1 LMVRNWESVERDG
14 WHLFFAT
21 GQLHAPELA
30 NARFVDN
37 PKPVDK
43 MNADLVERA
52 LEAVCGR
59 LGRPF
64 RRSRHALTWW
74 VRNGGNAEGVG
85 DMFIKVLDA
94 PCGLR
99 KLKQLLSQPREE
111 YVARMVD
118 ELVAADIN
126 AAPVLIYGHETA
138 TGRGIIVT
146 ARAPGEA
153 LPRALRM
160 TGAEGLIHKRA
171 LLHALGEEVARLHR
185 AGFVHGDLTPY
196 NVIVERGEPPRF
208 VFIDHERTCR
218 APIVGRMR
226 GRLRNLVQLG
236 RLELPGLTRADR
248 VRVLRAYADA
258 LVVPNPRRLIRRTAS
273 MLARRLERDRGR
285 AKTSSNLERTRCPMQ

>member
-1 LMVRNWESVERDG
+1 MVRNWESVERDG
-14 WHLFFAT
+14 WRLFLAA
-21 GQLHAPELA
+21 GQRYTAKLA
-30 NARFVDN
+30 NAQFVDD
-37 PKPVDK
+37 PELVGKT
-43 MNADLVERA
+43 NADLVEQA
-52 LEAVCGR
+52 LAAPCGR

-74 VRNGGNAEGVG
+74 VRNGGNAAG
-85 DMFIKVLDA
+85 DTFIKILDA
-94 PCGLR
+94 PRGLR
-99 KLKQLLSQPREE
+99 KLKHLLSQPPEE
-111 YVARMVD
+111 YVAGIVD

-146 ARAPGEA
+146 ARAPGVA
-153 LPRALRM
+153 LPRALQM

-196 NVIVERGEPPRF
+196 NVVVERGEPLRF

-226 GRLRNLVQLG
+226 RRLRNLVQLG
-236 RLELPGLTRADR
+236 HLELPGLTRADR
-248 VRVLRAYADA
+248 GRVLRAYADA
-258 LVVPNPRRLIRRTAS
+258 LVVPNPRRLMRRAAS
-273 MLARRLERDRGR
+273 MLARRLERDRDR
-285 AKTSSNLERTRCPMQ
+285 ARTSSNLEKTRCPMR

>member
-1 LMVRNWESVERDG
+1 MVRNWESVERDG
-14 WHLFFAT
+14 WRLFFAA
-21 GQLHAPELA
+21 GQRYAAELA
-30 NARFVDN
+30 NAQFVDD
-37 PKPVDK
+37 PELVGKT
-43 MNADLVERA
+43 NADLVEQA
-52 LEAVCGR
+52 LAAACGR
-59 LGRPF
+59 LGRPL
-64 RRSRHALTWW
+64 RRSRYALTW
-74 VRNGGNAEGVG
+74 VVQNGGNAAG
-85 DMFIKVLDA
+85 DTFIKVLDA
-94 PCGLR
+94 PRGLR
-99 KLKQLLSQPREE
+99 KLKHRLSQPLGE

-126 AAPVLIYGHETA
+126 VAPVLIYGHETA

-146 ARAPGEA
+146 ARARGVV

-171 LLHALGEEVARLHR
+171 LLHTLGEEVARLHR

-208 VFIDHERTCR
+208 VFIDHERTRR

-226 GRLRNLVQLG
+226 RRLRNLVQLG
-236 RLELPGLTRADR
+236 RFELPGLTRADR

-258 LVVPNPRRLIRRTAS
+258 SVVRNPRRLIRRTAS

-285 AKTSSNLERTRCPMQ
+285 AKISSNLERTRCPMR

>member
-1 LMVRNWESVERDG
+1 MVRNWESVERDG
-14 WHLFFAT
+14 WRLFLAA
-21 GQLHAPELA
+21 GQRYTAKLA
-30 NARFVDN
+30 NAQFVDD
-37 PKPVDK
+37 PELVGKT
-43 MNADLVERA
+43 NADLVEQA
-52 LEAVCGR
+52 LAAPCGR

-74 VRNGGNAEGVG
+74 VRNGGNAAG
-85 DMFIKVLDA
+85 DTFIKILDA
-94 PCGLR
+94 PRGLR
-99 KLKQLLSQPREE
+99 KLKHLLSQPPEE
-111 YVARMVD
+111 YVAGIVD

-146 ARAPGEA
+146 ARAPGVA
-153 LPRALRM
+153 LPRALQM

-196 NVIVERGEPPRF
+196 NVVVERGEPLRF

-226 GRLRNLVQLG
+226 RRLRNLVQLG

-248 VRVLRAYADA
+248 GRVLRAYADA
-258 LVVPNPRRLIRRTAS
+258 FVVPNPRRLMRRAAS
-273 MLARRLERDRGR
+273 MLARRLERDRDR
-285 AKTSSNLERTRCPMQ
+285 ARTSSNLEKTRCPMR

>member
-1 LMVRNWESVERDG
+1 MVRNCESVERDG
-14 WHLFFAT
+14 WRLFFAA
-21 GQLHAPELA
+21 GQRYAAEPA
-30 NARFVDN
+30 DARFVDSSRLAGN
-37 PKPVDK
+37 T
-43 MNADLVERA
+43 NADLAERA
-52 LEAVCGR
+52 LAAACGR

-74 VRNGGNAEGVG
+74 VRNGGNAAG
-85 DMFIKVLDA
+85 DTFIKLLDA
-94 PCGLR
+94 PRGLQ
-99 KLKQLLSQPREE
+99 KLKNLLSQPQEE
-111 YVARMVD
+111 CVARIVD

-146 ARAPGEA
+146 ARAPGLA
-153 LPRALRM
+153 LPGALRM
-160 TGAEGLIHKRA
+160 SRAEGLIHKRA

-185 AGFVHGDLTPY
+185 AGFVHGDLTAY
-196 NVIVERGEPPRF
+196 NVIVERGMPHRF

-226 GRLRNLVQLG
+226 RRLRNLVQLG

-258 LVVPNPRRLIRRTAS
+258 LVVRNPRRLMRRTAS

-285 AKTSSNLERTRCPMQ
+285 IKTSSNLERTRWPMP